1 MNASTDHSRAQLVGA
16 HSDGRGVTKPEGSRA
31 DRRTSFNI
39 DDFALPTGREEEWRF
54 TPITQLEQFF
64 TPTPVQ
70 EHGINW
76 QVLHGGADVASLRH
90 GQQPRDTVL
99 TPADRLSAIAAAL
112 TDEALYLTI
121 PAGRELAEPVRVNIA
136 GIGRSETNYGHVV
149 VEARTGSR
157 AVVILDH
164 TGSARLNGNVEI
176 KVEDEA
182 ELTVV
187 SLQRWND
194 DAIHTG
200 EHKAVVGKDANFKH
214 VAVTL
219 GGALVRLN
227 ANVAYTEQ
235 GGSAHLLG
243 VYFADAG
250 QHLEHRSFVDHNTAN
265 CVSRVTYKGALQ
277 GQDARTVWVGD
288 VLIRAEALGTD
299 SYEQNRNLVLTEGAR
314 ADSIP
319 NLEIETGQIEGAGHA
334 SATGRFDDNQL
345 FYLMS
350 RGIDEATA
358 RRLVVHGFFAEVV
371 NEIGVPEVVE
381 LVMAAIEAE
390 LDSAQAARA
399 AV

>member
-39 DDFALPTGREEEWRF
+39 ADFALPTGREEEWRF
-54 TPITQLEQFF
+54 TPIAQLEQFF

-214 VAVTL
+214 VVVTL

-227 ANVAYTEQ
+227 ANVAYAEQ

-243 VYFADAG
+243 VYFADSG

-277 GQDARTVWVGD
+277 GRDARTVWVGD

-334 SATGRFDDNQL
+334 SATGRFDDDQL

-381 LVMAAIEAE
+381 LVMAAIEEE
-390 LDSAQAARA
+390 LDSAQAAGA